1 MSAFLKPFFLFLF
14 FSNYHELCPSS
25 RSHLNKLPRH
35 QTFLEQIGGCCND
48 FPLFILSL
56 ATITQL
62 KNVYQLTNL
71 TNSKTLLNICHFFF
85 FFNSH
90 NDSLFKCHGIP
101 SLVFSIIT
109 KSFIKNHHT
118 RLLISSS
125 FLNYQNHLVPV
136 LQDNDF
142 QLYTLVHVAGI

>member
-85 FFNSH
+85 FLTPIMTPYLNVMVYQVLY
-90 NDSLFKCHGIP
+90 SL
-101 SLVFSIIT
+101 
-109 KSFIKNHHT
+109 
-118 RLLISSS
+118 LL
-125 FLNYQNHLVPV
+125 QNHSLKTITP
-136 LQDNDF
+136 DC
-142 QLYTLVHVAGI
+142 